1 MKFKPSSP
9 ISFQWLEIDNN
20 CLYTIEQR
28 CWEILREQKEEEQVE
43 DEIPQPQSE
52 HDEFEA
58 KFFEERAALE
68 AKYQK
73 LYAPLYAKRYDIVNR
88 VVEVDGANDEAAMD
102 VTGDKGKEEKGVPNF
117 WLNAMK
123 TNEILAEEL
132 PLPYLKVG
140 YLTTPPMENPLAPH
154 CDWKRFH
161 EGLQQVHDDE
171 GKTNDRPAI
180 KVDILDDISV
190 V

>member
-1 MKFKPSSP
+1 
-9 ISFQWLEIDNN
+9 LEIDNN

-43 DEIPQPQSE
+43 DEIPQPQ
-52 HDEFEA
+52 
-58 KFFEERAALE
+58 
-68 AKYQK
+68 
-73 LYAPLYAKRYDIVNR
+73 
-88 VVEVDGANDEAAMD
+88 
-102 VTGDKGKEEKGVPNF
+102 
-117 WLNAMK
+117 
-123 TNEILAEEL
+123 L

-140 YLTTPPMENPLAPH
+140 YLTAPPMENPLAPH

-190 V
+190 RMCSDLTLPPGPSIFIDTIHGPFFLVLLF